1 MLQFAASDLKEGRT
15 RLTDSHSSCL
25 LTPEAAPRGS
35 SREGLE
41 PRERGKTF
49 AILSILLILS
59 KHQNHMILA
68 ILLAAAATVTP
79 EVADSGWISGNTL
92 TTILSILCGAGG
104 IVGGKMWGDRSTK
117 KREEEI
123 RAQIANELR
132 AKITNDPMHIE
143 QSHYQADMKAN
154 AAAHT
159 DIFGRLR
166 ILEAEMAGIKALVT
180 AKFDGLSAQIMETR
194 EMVRSLY
201 DRVCNGKKR

>member
-1 MLQFAASDLKEGRT
+1 MSV
-15 RLTDSHSSCL
+15 
-25 LTPEAAPRGS
+25 
-35 SREGLE
+35 
-41 PRERGKTF
+41 
-49 AILSILLILS
+49 LILGVT
-59 KHQNHMILA
+59 I
-68 ILLAAAATVTP
+68 AAAA
-79 EVADSGWISGNTL
+79 AGGDGDLISGKML
-92 TTILSILCGAGG
+92 AALFAAIFAGG
-104 IVGGKMWGDRSTK
+104 GGIWIGRKGGESAAEK
-117 KREEEI
+117 SFEKREEEI

-154 AAAHT
+154 ASAHT
-159 DIFGRLR
+159 DIFSRLR

>member
-1 MLQFAASDLKEGRT
+1 MSV
-15 RLTDSHSSCL
+15 
-25 LTPEAAPRGS
+25 
-35 SREGLE
+35 
-41 PRERGKTF
+41 
-49 AILSILLILS
+49 LILGVT
-59 KHQNHMILA
+59 I
-68 ILLAAAATVTP
+68 AAAA
-79 EVADSGWISGNTL
+79 ADGDGDLISGKML
-92 TTILSILCGAGG
+92 AALFAAIFAGG
-104 IVGGKMWGDRSTK
+104 GGIWIGRKGGESAAEK
-117 KREEEI
+117 SFEKREEEI

-166 ILEAEMAGIKALVT
+166 LLEAEMAGIKALVT

>member
-1 MLQFAASDLKEGRT
+1 MSV
-15 RLTDSHSSCL
+15 
-25 LTPEAAPRGS
+25 
-35 SREGLE
+35 
-41 PRERGKTF
+41 
-49 AILSILLILS
+49 LILGV
-59 KHQNHMILA
+59 MI
-68 ILLAAAATVTP
+68 AAAA
-79 EVADSGWISGNTL
+79 AGGDGDLISGKML
-92 TTILSILCGAGG
+92 AALFAAIFAGG
-104 IVGGKMWGDRSTK
+104 GGIWIGRKGGESAAEK
-117 KREEEI
+117 SFEKREQEI

-132 AKITNDPMHIE
+132 TKITNDPMHIE

-166 ILEAEMAGIKALVT
+166 LLEAEMAGIKALVT

>member
-1 MLQFAASDLKEGRT
+1 MSV
-15 RLTDSHSSCL
+15 
-25 LTPEAAPRGS
+25 
-35 SREGLE
+35 
-41 PRERGKTF
+41 
-49 AILSILLILS
+49 LILGVT
-59 KHQNHMILA
+59 I
-68 ILLAAAATVTP
+68 AAAA
-79 EVADSGWISGNTL
+79 AGGDSDLISGKML
-92 TTILSILCGAGG
+92 AALFAAIFAGG
-104 IVGGKMWGDRSTK
+104 GGIWIGRKGGESAAEK
-117 KREEEI
+117 SFEKREEEI

-132 AKITNDPMHIE
+132 TKITNDPMHIE

-166 ILEAEMAGIKALVT
+166 LLEAEMAGIKALVT

>member
-1 MLQFAASDLKEGRT
+1 MSV
-15 RLTDSHSSCL
+15 
-25 LTPEAAPRGS
+25 
-35 SREGLE
+35 
-41 PRERGKTF
+41 
-49 AILSILLILS
+49 LILGVT
-59 KHQNHMILA
+59 I
-68 ILLAAAATVTP
+68 AAAA
-79 EVADSGWISGNTL
+79 AGGDGDLISGQML
-92 TTILSILCGAGG
+92 AALFAAIFAGG
-104 IVGGKMWGDRSTK
+104 GGIWIGRKGGESAAEK
-117 KREEEI
+117 SFEKREQEI

-132 AKITNDPMHIE
+132 TKITNDPMHIE

-166 ILEAEMAGIKALVT
+166 LLEAEMAGIKALVT

>member
-1 MLQFAASDLKEGRT
+1 MS
-15 RLTDSHSSCL
+15 
-25 LTPEAAPRGS
+25 
-35 SREGLE
+35 
-41 PRERGKTF
+41 
-49 AILSILLILS
+49 LLILGVTIAAAS
-59 KHQNHMILA
+59 AGGDGDLISGKM
-68 ILLAAAATVTP
+68 LAALFAA
-79 EVADSGWISGNTL
+79 IF
-92 TTILSILCGAGG
+92 AGG
-104 IVGGKMWGDRSTK
+104 GGIWIGRKGGESAAEK
-117 KREEEI
+117 SFEKREQEI

-132 AKITNDPMHIE
+132 TKITNDPMHIE

-166 ILEAEMAGIKALVT
+166 LLEAEMAGIKALVT

>member
-1 MLQFAASDLKEGRT
+1 MSV
-15 RLTDSHSSCL
+15 
-25 LTPEAAPRGS
+25 
-35 SREGLE
+35 
-41 PRERGKTF
+41 
-49 AILSILLILS
+49 LILGVT
-59 KHQNHMILA
+59 I
-68 ILLAAAATVTP
+68 AAAA
-79 EVADSGWISGNTL
+79 AGGDGDLISGKML
-92 TTILSILCGAGG
+92 AALFAAIFAGG
-104 IVGGKMWGDRSTK
+104 GGIWIGRKGGESAAEK
-117 KREEEI
+117 SFEKREEEI
-123 RAQIANELR
+123 RAQIANELQ

>member
-1 MLQFAASDLKEGRT
+1 MSV
-15 RLTDSHSSCL
+15 
-25 LTPEAAPRGS
+25 
-35 SREGLE
+35 
-41 PRERGKTF
+41 
-49 AILSILLILS
+49 LILGV
-59 KHQNHMILA
+59 MI
-68 ILLAAAATVTP
+68 AAAA
-79 EVADSGWISGNTL
+79 AGGDGDLISGKML
-92 TTILSILCGAGG
+92 AALFAAIFAGG
-104 IVGGKMWGDRSTK
+104 GGIWIGRKGGESAAEK
-117 KREEEI
+117 SFEKREEEI

-166 ILEAEMAGIKALVT
+166 LLEAEMAGIKALVT

>member
-1 MLQFAASDLKEGRT
+1 MSILILGVTIAATAAGGDGDLISGKMLAALFAAI
-15 RLTDSHSSCL
+15 
-25 LTPEAAPRGS
+25 
-35 SREGLE
+35 
-41 PRERGKTF
+41 F
-49 AILSILLILS
+49 
-59 KHQNHMILA
+59 
-68 ILLAAAATVTP
+68 
-79 EVADSGWISGNTL
+79 
-92 TTILSILCGAGG
+92 AGG
-104 IVGGKMWGDRSTK
+104 GGIWIGRKGGESAAEK
-117 KREEEI
+117 SFEKREQEI

-166 ILEAEMAGIKALVT
+166 LLEAEMAGIKALVT

>member
-1 MLQFAASDLKEGRT
+1 
-15 RLTDSHSSCL
+15 
-25 LTPEAAPRGS
+25 
-35 SREGLE
+35 
-41 PRERGKTF
+41 
-49 AILSILLILS
+49 
-59 KHQNHMILA
+59 MILA
-68 ILLAAAATVTP
+68 ILLAAAATVAP
-79 EVADSGWISGNTL
+79 GVADSGWISGNTL

-117 KREEEI
+117 KREDEI

>member
-1 MLQFAASDLKEGRT
+1 M
-15 RLTDSHSSCL
+15 
-25 LTPEAAPRGS
+25 EA
-35 SREGLE
+35 
-41 PRERGKTF
+41 
-49 AILSILLILS
+49 LSLGV
-59 KHQNHMILA
+59 MI
-68 ILLAAAATVTP
+68 AAAA
-79 EVADSGWISGNTL
+79 AAGDGDLISGKML
-92 TTILSILCGAGG
+92 AALFAAIFAGG
-104 IVGGKMWGDRSTK
+104 GGIWIGRKGGESAAEK
-117 KREEEI
+117 SFEKREQEI

-132 AKITNDPMHIE
+132 TKITNDPMHIE

-166 ILEAEMAGIKALVT
+166 LLEAEMAGIKALVT

>member
-1 MLQFAASDLKEGRT
+1 MNLLSLGVMIAATAAGGDGDLISGKMLAALFAAI
-15 RLTDSHSSCL
+15 
-25 LTPEAAPRGS
+25 
-35 SREGLE
+35 
-41 PRERGKTF
+41 F
-49 AILSILLILS
+49 
-59 KHQNHMILA
+59 
-68 ILLAAAATVTP
+68 
-79 EVADSGWISGNTL
+79 
-92 TTILSILCGAGG
+92 AGG
-104 IVGGKMWGDRSTK
+104 GGIWIGRKGGESAAEK
-117 KREEEI
+117 SFEKREQEI

-166 ILEAEMAGIKALVT
+166 LLEAEMAGIKALVT
-180 AKFDGLSAQIMETR
+180 AKFDGLSAQMMETR

>member
-1 MLQFAASDLKEGRT
+1 MSV
-15 RLTDSHSSCL
+15 
-25 LTPEAAPRGS
+25 
-35 SREGLE
+35 
-41 PRERGKTF
+41 
-49 AILSILLILS
+49 LILGVT
-59 KHQNHMILA
+59 I
-68 ILLAAAATVTP
+68 AAAA
-79 EVADSGWISGNTL
+79 SGGDGDLISGKML
-92 TTILSILCGAGG
+92 AALFAAIFAGG
-104 IVGGKMWGDRSTK
+104 GGIWIGRKGGESAAEK
-117 KREEEI
+117 SFEKREEEI

-166 ILEAEMAGIKALVT
+166 LLEAEMAGIKALVT

>member
-1 MLQFAASDLKEGRT
+1 MSV
-15 RLTDSHSSCL
+15 
-25 LTPEAAPRGS
+25 
-35 SREGLE
+35 
-41 PRERGKTF
+41 
-49 AILSILLILS
+49 LILGVT
-59 KHQNHMILA
+59 I
-68 ILLAAAATVTP
+68 AAAA
-79 EVADSGWISGNTL
+79 AGGDGDLISGKML
-92 TTILSILCGAGG
+92 AALFAAIFAGG
-104 IVGGKMWGDRSTK
+104 GGIWIGRKGGESAAEK
-117 KREEEI
+117 SFEKREQEI

-166 ILEAEMAGIKALVT
+166 LLESEMAGIKALVT

>member
-1 MLQFAASDLKEGRT
+1 MSV
-15 RLTDSHSSCL
+15 
-25 LTPEAAPRGS
+25 
-35 SREGLE
+35 
-41 PRERGKTF
+41 
-49 AILSILLILS
+49 LILGVT
-59 KHQNHMILA
+59 I
-68 ILLAAAATVTP
+68 AAAA
-79 EVADSGWISGNTL
+79 AGGDGDLISGKML
-92 TTILSILCGAGG
+92 AALFAAIFAGG
-104 IVGGKMWGDRSTK
+104 GGIWIGRKGGESAAEK
-117 KREEEI
+117 SFEKREEEI

-132 AKITNDPMHIE
+132 AEITNDPMHIE

-166 ILEAEMAGIKALVT
+166 LLEAEMAGIKALVT

>member
-1 MLQFAASDLKEGRT
+1 MSV
-15 RLTDSHSSCL
+15 
-25 LTPEAAPRGS
+25 
-35 SREGLE
+35 
-41 PRERGKTF
+41 
-49 AILSILLILS
+49 LILGVT
-59 KHQNHMILA
+59 I
-68 ILLAAAATVTP
+68 AAAA
-79 EVADSGWISGNTL
+79 AGRDGDLISGKML
-92 TTILSILCGAGG
+92 AALFAAIFAGG
-104 IVGGKMWGDRSTK
+104 GGIWIGRKGGESAAEK
-117 KREEEI
+117 SFEKREQEI

-166 ILEAEMAGIKALVT
+166 LLEAEMAGIKALVT
-180 AKFDGLSAQIMETR
+180 AKFDGLSAQMMETR

>member
-1 MLQFAASDLKEGRT
+1 MSV
-15 RLTDSHSSCL
+15 
-25 LTPEAAPRGS
+25 
-35 SREGLE
+35 
-41 PRERGKTF
+41 
-49 AILSILLILS
+49 LILGVT
-59 KHQNHMILA
+59 I
-68 ILLAAAATVTP
+68 AAAAGG
-79 EVADSGWISGNTL
+79 DGDLISGKML
-92 TTILSILCGAGG
+92 AALFAAIFAGG
-104 IVGGKMWGDRSTK
+104 GGIWIGRKGGESAAEK
-117 KREEEI
+117 SFEKREEEI

-132 AKITNDPMHIE
+132 ANITNDPMHIE

-166 ILEAEMAGIKALVT
+166 LLEAEMAGIKALVT